1 MRIGQ
6 IVFITNVSYLRTNVQ
21 TGIITKKEQE
31 DSGTWWYEV
40 LCNDG
45 QNHVLPEYLLSSADH
60 AGVGL
65 KGDWSMIK
73 KYYKNKA
80 PLYKKSSHLIT
91 LYT

>member
-6 IVFITNVSYLRTNVQ
+6 IVFITNVSYLRANVQ

-45 QNHVLPEYLLSSADH
+45 QNHVLPGYLLSS
-60 AGVGL
+60 VGL
-65 KGDWSMIK
+65 PNKIK
-73 KYYKNKA
+73 NEKTIIKCIKNCA
-80 PLYKKSSHLIT
+80 SLYKYNTQPVK